1 MMVIEN
7 KFNFGD
13 LVYLSTDPDQKQR
26 IVVAI
31 CVRPGFLEYQLAT
44 GDQYSWHQEFVISA
58 EKDVLKT
65 TTN

>member
-1 MMVIEN
+1 MVIEN

-13 LVYLSTDPDQKQR
+13 LVYLSTDPEQKQR
-26 IVVAI
+26 IVTAI
-31 CVRPGFLEYQLAT
+31 CVRPGFIEYQLGV
-44 GDQYSWHQEFVISA
+44 GDQYSWHQDFVISI